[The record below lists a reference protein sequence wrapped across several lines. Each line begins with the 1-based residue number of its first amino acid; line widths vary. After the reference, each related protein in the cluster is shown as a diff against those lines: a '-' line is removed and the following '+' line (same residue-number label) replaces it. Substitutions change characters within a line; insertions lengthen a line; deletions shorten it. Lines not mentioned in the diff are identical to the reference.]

1 MEVFLY
7 LSVQGRGLAMI
18 VTFTLDLQGI
28 KTIQDAKRFCAALA
42 EEMVQSDVNK
52 ENDIKTIHYIV
63 PGEKIFR

>member
-1 MEVFLY
+1 
-7 LSVQGRGLAMI
+7 MI

-63 PGEKIFR
+63 PGEKILR